1 MTRNGKIARLPDNIR
16 DELNAR
22 LDLGEDGPALLD
34 WLNAEPEVQ
43 ECLKNLFEGVPVSKQ
58 NLSEWRL
65 GGYREWQLREE
76 WIDHAYE
83 LDRNVGELGER
94 VETPLLAGQLAA
106 MLAARYA
113 ALINTW
119 DGEPDPV
126 FEQKLRLLRGLNR
139 DIALLQRTLLQAGR
153 HEREN
158 LEALEAEHEKINQRH
173 KDRMSAPVLAKMER
187 EAMAITMGGGEN
199 AWKMATILTDA
210 KYDLRQG
217 QPMVPGKFAKRAENE
232 VPKEQDN
239 GTKNGG
245 AKQPE
250 PTAPVPP
257 KSTPPTPS
265 KSEPVKP
272 SQTESNH
279 LNGSTPDSEEV
290 RSYNRLAGI
299 RQIMEAAPVRS

>member
-1 MTRNGKIARLPDNIR
+1 MTRNGKIARLPDNVR
-16 DELNAR
+16 DELNTR

-83 LDRNVGELGER
+83 LDRNVFELGQR
-94 VETPLLAGQLAA
+94 VEAPLLAGQLAA

-158 LEALEAEHEKINQRH
+158 LEALEADHEKVNQRH

-187 EAMAITMGGGEN
+187 EAMAITMGGDEN
-199 AWKMATILTDA
+199 AWKMATVLTDA

-217 QPMVPGKFAKRAENE
+217 QPMVPAKFAKKPETEVNKDQNNGSHNGEAKKAE
-232 VPKEQDN
+232 
-239 GTKNGG
+239 
-245 AKQPE
+245 
-250 PTAPVPP
+250 
-257 KSTPPTPS
+257 PTPS
-265 KSEPVKP
+265 TPATPAAPKSEPVKP

-279 LNGSTPDSEEV
+279 LNGSAPDSEEV

-299 RQIMEAAPVRS
+299 RQIMEAAPARS

>member
-94 VETPLLAGQLAA
+94 VEAPLLAGQLAA

-187 EAMAITMGGGEN
+187 EAMAITMGGDEN
-199 AWKMATILTDA
+199 RMENGHRPDR
-210 KYDLRQG
+210 RQIRSPPRPADG
-217 QPMVPGKFAKRAENE
+217 PRQVRQKARKRS
-232 VPKEQDN
+232 EQRTN
-239 GTKNGG
+239 QRCQQRGSQKGRTN
-245 AKQPE
+245 PVHPVR
-250 PTAPVPP
+250 PTA
-257 KSTPPTPS
+257 TPP

-279 LNGSTPDSEEV
+279 LNGSAPASEEV
-290 RSYNRLAGI
+290 RSFNRLAGI
-299 RQIMEAAPVRS
+299 RQIMEAAPARS

>member
-1 MTRNGKIARLPDNIR
+1 MTRNGKIARLPGNIR
-16 DELNAR
+16 DELNTR

-43 ECLKNLFEGVPVSKQ
+43 ECLKNLFQGVPISKQ

-83 LDRNVGELGER
+83 LERNVNELGAR
-94 VETPLLAGQLAA
+94 VEAPLLAGQLAA

-139 DIALLQRTLLQAGR
+139 DVAMLQRTLLQAGR

-158 LEALEAEHEKINQRH
+158 LAALEAEQQKTDQRH
-173 KDRMSAPVLAKMER
+173 KDRMSAPVLAKVER
-187 EAMAITMGGGEN
+187 AAMAATMGGDED
-199 AWKMATILTDA
+199 AWKMATVLTDA

-217 QPMVPGKFAKRAENE
+217 QPMVKAKPAKKDEGDVN
-232 VPKEQDN
+232 KDHTN
-239 GTKNGG
+239 GSQNGE
-245 AKQPE
+245 AKKPE
-250 PTAPVPP
+250 PTLSILSTPSATP
-257 KSTPPTPS
+257 KSES
-265 KSEPVKP
+265 VKA
-272 SQTESNH
+272 SQTHCCPAKEVFKVCNH
-279 LNGSTPDSEEV
+279 LKTVN
-290 RSYNRLAGI
+290 L
-299 RQIMEAAPVRS
+299 QQK